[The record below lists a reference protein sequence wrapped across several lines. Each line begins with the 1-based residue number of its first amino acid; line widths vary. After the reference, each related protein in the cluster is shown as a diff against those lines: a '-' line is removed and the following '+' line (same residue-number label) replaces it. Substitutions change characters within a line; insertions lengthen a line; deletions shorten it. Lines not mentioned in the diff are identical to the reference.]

1 MHEGSVPMGY
11 RLEGQQLEVCTCEVI
26 CPCWVGR
33 DPDGGTCEGAIA
45 WHVEAGEIRG
55 VDVSGLTVALLAH
68 LPGNPLQGNWRVIM
82 FIDGNATDE
91 QQEAL
96 LEVFTGRAG
105 GPVADFAGLV
115 GEVVDV
121 RRVPITFDL
130 SEGSGRFEAGAV
142 RAEVEALVGATGKP
156 TLLVDTAFS
165 TIPGSP
171 AHVSRSTSYHVDA
184 PALGMGFDI
193 SDRNAVHGRFC
204 FEHVA

>member
-1 MHEGSVPMGY
+1 
-11 RLEGQQLEVCTCEVI
+11 
-26 CPCWVGR
+26 VGR

-45 WHVEAGEIRG
+45 WHVEAGEISG
-55 VDVSGLTVALLAH
+55 VDVSALTVALLAH
-68 LPGNPLQGNWRVIM
+68 LPGNPLHGNWRVIM

-130 SEGSGRFEAGAV
+130 SEGSGRFEAGPV
-142 RAEVEALVGATGKP
+142 RAEVEALVGATGNM
-156 TLLVDTAFS
+156 TDDLLVRGQLPRAFQPRRAIRS
-165 TIPGSP
+165 RTPRTSQPGTVGRCRALRWPTSRRRRAGSP
-171 AHVSRSTSYHVDA
+171 R
-184 PALGMGFDI
+184 
-193 SDRNAVHGRFC
+193 
-204 FEHVA
+204 